1 MLELSLRIDM
11 AGHSKWAQI
20 KRAKGVT
27 DAKRGALFT
36 RIGNQIAVAARSGS
50 DPAFNPSLAAV
61 IEKAK
66 SANMPL
72 NNIERAIKRA
82 SEKSSAQLEEVL
94 YEGYGPA
101 GVAVMVECATDNRNR
116 TFPEV
121 RHAFAKFGG
130 SIGEGGS
137 VAFQFERKGVIIVKS
152 SGEDALLEVLEAG
165 AIDANEEEDIIV
177 AYTEPKEL
185 HNVKAK
191 LNEAGLET
199 ESAELS
205 YEPNTTVELTD
216 EVKLKLEKIID
227 ALEDLQDVVNVS
239 HNGQG

>member
-1 MLELSLRIDM
+1 M

-20 KRAKGVT
+20 KRAKGVN

-36 RIGNQIAVAARSGS
+36 RIGNQIAVAARAGA

-72 NNIERAIKRA
+72 SNIERAIKRA
-82 SEKSSAQLEEVL
+82 ADKDSAQLEEVL
-94 YEGYGPA
+94 YEGYGPS

-116 TFPEV
+116 TYPEV
-121 RHAFAKFGG
+121 RHAFSKFGG

-137 VAFQFERKGVIIVKS
+137 VAFQFDRKGVIIVKA
-152 SGEDALLEVLEAG
+152 SGEDALMEVLEAG
-165 AIDANEEEDIIV
+165 AEDANEEDDIIV
-177 AYTEPKEL
+177 AYTYPKDL
-185 HNVKAK
+185 HTVKSN

-205 YEPNTTVELTD
+205 YEPKNTVPVD
-216 EVKLKLEKIID
+216 EEAQVKLEKIVD

-239 HNGQG
+239 HNGC

>member
-1 MLELSLRIDM
+1 M

-20 KRAKGVT
+20 KRAKGVN

-36 RIGNQIAVAARSGS
+36 RIGNQIAVAARSGA
-50 DPAFNPSLAAV
+50 DPALNPSLAAV

-72 NNIERAIKRA
+72 SNIERAIKRA
-82 SEKSSAQLEEVL
+82 ADKDSAQLEEVL
-94 YEGYGPA
+94 YEGYGPN
-101 GVAVMVECATDNRNR
+101 GVAVMVECATDNKNR
-116 TFPEV
+116 TYPEV
-121 RHAFAKFGG
+121 KHAFSKFGG

-137 VAFQFERKGVIIVKS
+137 VAFQFERKGVIIVKA
-152 SGEDALLEVLEAG
+152 SGEDALLDVLEAG
-165 AIDANEEEDIIV
+165 AVDASEEEDVIV

-191 LNEAGLET
+191 LNDSGLET

-205 YEPNTTVELTD
+205 YEPKNTVKLDD
-216 EVKLKLEKIID
+216 ETKLKLEKIID

-239 HNGQG
+239 HNGAG

>member
-1 MLELSLRIDM
+1 
-11 AGHSKWAQI
+11 
-20 KRAKGVT
+20 
-27 DAKRGALFT
+27 
-36 RIGNQIAVAARSGS
+36 
-50 DPAFNPSLAAV
+50 LAAV

-72 NNIERAIKRA
+72 ANIERAIKRA
-82 SEKSSAQLEEVL
+82 ADKDSAQLEEVL
-94 YEGYGPA
+94 YEGYGPN
-101 GVAVMVECATDNRNR
+101 GVAVMVECATDNKNR
-116 TFPEV
+116 TYPEV
-121 RHAFAKFGG
+121 KHAFSKFGG

-137 VAFQFERKGVIIVKS
+137 VAFQFERKGVIIVKA

-165 AIDANEEEDIIV
+165 AVDANEEDDIIV

-191 LNEAGLET
+191 LNESGLET

-205 YEPNTTVELTD
+205 YEPKNTVELD
-216 EVKLKLEKIID
+216 EETKIKLEKIID

-239 HNGQG
+239 HNAEV

>member
-1 MLELSLRIDM
+1 M

-20 KRAKGVT
+20 KRAKGVN

-36 RIGNQIAVAARSGS
+36 RIGNQIAVAARSGA

-66 SANMPL
+66 AANMPL
-72 NNIERAIKRA
+72 SNIERAIKRA
-82 SEKSSAQLEEVL
+82 ADKDSTQLEEVL

-101 GVAVMVECATDNRNR
+101 GVAVMVECATDNKNR
-116 TFPEV
+116 TYPEV
-121 RHAFAKFGG
+121 KHAFSRFGG
-130 SIGEGGS
+130 NIAEGGA
-137 VAFQFERKGVIIVKS
+137 VAFQFERKGVIVVKS
-152 SGEDALLEVLEAG
+152 SGEDALLGVLEAG
-165 AIDANEEEDIIV
+165 AEDANEEEDIIV
-177 AYTEPKEL
+177 AYTEPKDL
-185 HNVKAK
+185 HEVKKK

-205 YEPNTTVELTD
+205 WEPKNTVPVD
-216 EVKLKLEKIID
+216 EESQVKLERIID

-239 HNGQG
+239 HNAEIS

>member
-1 MLELSLRIDM
+1 M

-20 KRAKGVT
+20 KRAKGVN

-36 RIGNQIAVAARSGS
+36 RIGNQIAVAARSGA

-72 NNIERAIKRA
+72 SNIERAIKRA
-82 SEKSSAQLEEVL
+82 ADKDSAQLEEVL
-94 YEGYGPA
+94 YEGYGPN

-116 TFPEV
+116 TYPEV
-121 RHAFAKFGG
+121 KHAFSKFGG

-137 VAFQFERKGVIIVKS
+137 VAFQFERKGVIIVKA

-165 AIDANEEEDIIV
+165 AVDANEEEDIIV

-191 LNEAGLET
+191 LNDSGLET

-205 YEPNTTVELTD
+205 YEPKNTVQLND
-216 EVKLKLEKIID
+216 ETKLKLEKIID
-227 ALEDLQDVVNVS
+227 ALEDLQDVVNIS
-239 HNGQG
+239 HNGLI